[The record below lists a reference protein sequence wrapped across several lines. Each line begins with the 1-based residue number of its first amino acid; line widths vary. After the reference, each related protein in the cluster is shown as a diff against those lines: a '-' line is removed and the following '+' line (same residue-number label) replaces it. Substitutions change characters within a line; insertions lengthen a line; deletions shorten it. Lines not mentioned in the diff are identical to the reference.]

1 MVAEVA
7 VLDASIQTLIDVV
20 QPFIKKASLIL
31 GGAFGIYVILLFAR
45 VHYERKKVSLLK
57 DIRYDLDQLNMSK
70 GITYSR
76 QRHGIFKRMWRAITR
91 WRVRTFSKLPSKKK

>member
-45 VHYERKKVSLLK
+45 VHYERKKV
-57 DIRYDLDQLNMSK
+57 
-70 GITYSR
+70 
-76 QRHGIFKRMWRAITR
+76 
-91 WRVRTFSKLPSKKK
+91 